1 MGMVAGAVVLLL
13 LLLLAA
19 AMLHVF
25 LGWPLLVGVALFA
38 LCAGRLGRTG
48 REIGKMIADGL
59 GKAWI
64 VVQVLSVIGL
74 LTASW
79 IACGAIPYLVRLGT
93 LLIRPHVFLV
103 CCFWLCAAMSFLLG
117 TSFGTANT
125 VGVVLITIARA
136 GGVSIPMTAGAI
148 LCGIYFGDRSS
159 PMSSSLLL
167 LSTLSE
173 TRLYDNVRMG
183 LASSAIPFA
192 LASGGYLLC
201 SYVSPLSAASG
212 QMAEQLAGV
221 FRLHPLVLLPTAVVL
236 LLCVARKPVKWA
248 MAVSTVLACILAVTF
263 QGMPPLELA
272 RTLVLGF
279 SLPEGDPLH
288 AIVHGGGLASMVK
301 SCVIVASSCAIA
313 GLVEGLRL
321 TDRLSAGGK
330 RAGRLGTY
338 LKTLS
343 AGAVTAAIGC
353 NQTIAIV
360 LTHTL
365 RKEDYEELGRR
376 ELARDLSFGGTLAP
390 VLVPWCIASYTP
402 LEQLG
407 ATGVAWI
414 PYAFWLW
421 LMLAWQG
428 VCCLGQK
435 KGRLERWQSTKTP

>member
-1 MGMVAGAVVLLL
+1 MFVEDHLRCSQAVLGAFAEELGLTGELGRKIAGCFGSGMGMGETCGCVTGGLMALGLRFGRSRPEDEAAREREQAVAQAFTSRFRERCGATSCRALLGPGRDRPGGTDQNQGGGIVLHPVSPVCGCRGPAGRGTVRGSVARGERRKWGGSWSGGPAAASVAGGGNAPCVFG
-13 LLLLAA
+13 LAA
-19 AMLHVF
+19 A
-25 LGWPLLVGVALFA
+25 GGSGA
-38 LCAGRLGRTG
+38 LCPVCGRLGRTG

-64 VVQVLSVIGL
+64 VVQVLIVIGL

-212 QMAEQLAGV
+212 QMAEQLAGG
-221 FRLHPLVLLPTAVVL
+221 
-236 LLCVARKPVKWA
+236 
-248 MAVSTVLACILAVTF
+248 VSPAPSGAAAHSGGV
-263 QGMPPLELA
+263 PPLRCPKAGE
-272 RTLVLGF
+272 VG
-279 SLPEGDPLH
+279 
-288 AIVHGGGLASMVK
+288 HGGP
-301 SCVIVASSCAIA
+301 
-313 GLVEGLRL
+313 
-321 TDRLSAGGK
+321 
-330 RAGRLGTY
+330 
-338 LKTLS
+338 
-343 AGAVTAAIGC
+343 
-353 NQTIAIV
+353 
-360 LTHTL
+360 
-365 RKEDYEELGRR
+365 
-376 ELARDLSFGGTLAP
+376 ARCWP
-390 VLVPWCIASYTP
+390 V
-402 LEQLG
+402 
-407 ATGVAWI
+407 
-414 PYAFWLW
+414 FW
-421 LMLAWQG
+421 
-428 VCCLGQK
+428 
-435 KGRLERWQSTKTP
+435 R

>member
-1 MGMVAGAVVLLL
+1 MLVAAVALLL
-13 LLLLAA
+13 LLLVLAA
-19 AMLHVF
+19 VFHVF
-25 LGWPLLVGVALFA
+25 LGWPLLLGVGIFA
-38 LCAGRLGRTG
+38 LCAKGQGKTRG
-48 REIGKMIADGL
+48 EIGRMLADGL
-59 GKAWI
+59 KKAWI
-64 VVQVLSVIGL
+64 VIQVLIVIGL

-79 IACGAIPYLVRLGT
+79 IACGTIPYLVRLGA

-125 VGVVLITIARA
+125 VGMVLITIARA

-173 TRLYDNVRMG
+173 TGLYSNMRMG
-183 LASSAIPFA
+183 LVTSAVPFV

-201 SYVSPLSAASG
+201 SAVNPLTAVSSQITG
-212 QMAEQLAGV
+212 QLAET
-221 FRLHPLVLLPTAVVL
+221 FDLHPLVLLPAAVVF

-248 MAVSTVLACILAVTF
+248 MAASTALACVLAVAF
-263 QGMPPLELA
+263 QGIPLLELA

-279 SLPEGDPLH
+279 HLPEGTPLH
-288 AIVHGGGLASMVK
+288 AIIQGGGLASMGK

-313 GLVEGLRL
+313 GMAEGLRL
-321 TDRLSAGGK
+321 TDRLAAGG
-330 RAGRLGTY
+330 RPLGRLGTY
-338 LKTLS
+338 LKTLA
-343 AGAVTAAIGC
+343 AGVVTAAVGC

-360 LTHTL
+360 LTHTI
-365 RKEDYEELGRR
+365 RKEDYRELGR
-376 ELARDLSFGGTLAP
+376 EALARDLSFAGTLAP
-390 VLVPWCIASYTP
+390 VLIPWCIAGYTP

-407 ATGVAWI
+407 VTGLGWM

-421 LMLAWQG
+421 LMLIWQG
-428 VCCLGQK
+428 VRCLGKEK
-435 KGRLERWQSTKTP
+435 KMS

>member
-1 MGMVAGAVVLLL
+1 
-13 LLLLAA
+13 
-19 AMLHVF
+19 
-25 LGWPLLVGVALFA
+25 
-38 LCAGRLGRTG
+38 
-48 REIGKMIADGL
+48 MIADGL

-64 VVQVLSVIGL
+64 VVQVLIVIGL

-221 FRLHPLVLLPTAVVL
+221 FRLHPLVLLPTAVVF

-248 MAVSTVLACILAVTF
+248 MAG
-263 QGMPPLELA
+263 Q
-272 RTLVLGF
+272 
-279 SLPEGDPLH
+279 
-288 AIVHGGGLASMVK
+288 HG
-301 SCVIVASSCAIA
+301 A
-313 GLVEGLRL
+313 GLY
-321 TDRLSAGGK
+321 SGGDLPGD
-330 RAGRLGTY
+330 AASG
-338 LKTLS
+338 
-343 AGAVTAAIGC
+343 AGADA
-353 NQTIAIV
+353 
-360 LTHTL
+360 
-365 RKEDYEELGRR
+365 
-376 ELARDLSFGGTLAP
+376 
-390 VLVPWCIASYTP
+390 
-402 LEQLG
+402 G
-407 ATGVAWI
+407 AGFFPA
-414 PYAFWLW
+414 
-421 LMLAWQG
+421 
-428 VCCLGQK
+428 
-435 KGRLERWQSTKTP
+435 

>member
-64 VVQVLSVIGL
+64 VVQVLIVIGL

-212 QMAEQLAGV
+212 RFRRGRRKLRRQKSPPCRGV
-221 FRLHPLVLLPTAVVL
+221 SPAPSGAAAHSGGV
-236 LLCVARKPVKWA
+236 
-248 MAVSTVLACILAVTF
+248 
-263 QGMPPLELA
+263 PPLRCPKAGE
-272 RTLVLGF
+272 VG
-279 SLPEGDPLH
+279 
-288 AIVHGGGLASMVK
+288 HGGQHG
-301 SCVIVASSCAIA
+301 A
-313 GLVEGLRL
+313 GLY
-321 TDRLSAGGK
+321 SGGDLPGD
-330 RAGRLGTY
+330 AASG
-338 LKTLS
+338 
-343 AGAVTAAIGC
+343 AGADA
-353 NQTIAIV
+353 
-360 LTHTL
+360 
-365 RKEDYEELGRR
+365 
-376 ELARDLSFGGTLAP
+376 
-390 VLVPWCIASYTP
+390 
-402 LEQLG
+402 G
-407 ATGVAWI
+407 AGFFPA
-414 PYAFWLW
+414 
-421 LMLAWQG
+421 
-428 VCCLGQK
+428 
-435 KGRLERWQSTKTP
+435 